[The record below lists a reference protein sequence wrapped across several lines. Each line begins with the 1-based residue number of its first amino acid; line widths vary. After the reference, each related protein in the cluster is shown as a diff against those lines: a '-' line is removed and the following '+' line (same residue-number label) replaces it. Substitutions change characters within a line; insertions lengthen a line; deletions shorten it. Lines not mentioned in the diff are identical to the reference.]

1 MYSIQAKG
9 AARDIGKSANPGSS
23 NLPSPGA
30 AADKATGN
38 AKGLAKDVKQ
48 AGKNLAS
55 DLSDLPN
62 PFDKGLQNPFDGPGG
77 LADQVHSHS
86 TCAFHHTAILRLSS
100 FCSWQHHCY
109 QTGARAPES
118 LKPESC

>member
-1 MYSIQAKG
+1 MQAKG
-9 AARDIGKSANPGSS
+9 AAKDVGKGLNPASS

-38 AKGLAKDVKQ
+38 AKGLAKDAKQ

-77 LADQVHSHS
+77 LADQVHSPS
-86 TCAFHHTAILRLSS
+86 VSAFHHAAILKHPIFR
-100 FCSWQHHCY
+100 SWQHHGGK
-109 QTGARAPES
+109 TGAGTCGSLTFPE
-118 LKPESC
+118 L